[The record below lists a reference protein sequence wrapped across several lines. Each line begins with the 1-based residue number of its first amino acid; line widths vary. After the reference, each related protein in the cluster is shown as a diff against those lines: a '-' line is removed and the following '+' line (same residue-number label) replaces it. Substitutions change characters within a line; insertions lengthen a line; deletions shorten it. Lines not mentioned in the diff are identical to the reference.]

1 VSPTDR
7 AVLQTDRAPAAIGP
21 YVQGRTGSFGGRWIV
36 TSGQVGIDPSKGAL
50 VPGGVAEQTE
60 QVIRN
65 LEAVLAEGGATLA
78 HVVKT
83 TVFLVDM
90 ADFKA
95 MNEVYA
101 GRFADPRPARS
112 TVAVRDLPGGAGT
125 RVEIEVWAFLP

>member
-1 VSPTDR
+1 MSPKTDR
-7 AVLQTDRAPAAIGP
+7 MVLHTDRAPAAIGP
-21 YVQGRTGSFGGRWIV
+21 YVQARTGTLEGRWIV

-60 QVIRN
+60 QVLRN
-65 LEAVLAEGGATLA
+65 LEAILAEGGATLGD
-78 HVVKT
+78 VVKT

-101 GRFADPRPARS
+101 RTFPDPKPSRS
-112 TVAVRDLPGGAGT
+112 TVAVRDLPLGA
-125 RVEIEVWAFLP
+125 RVEIEVWAFRS

>member
-1 VSPTDR
+1 MSQGTDR
-7 AVLQTDRAPAAIGP
+7 AVLHTDRAPAAIGP
-21 YVQGRTGSFGGRWIV
+21 YVQARTGTLQGRWIV
-36 TSGQVGIDPSKGAL
+36 TSGQTGTDPSKGAL

-60 QVIRN
+60 QTIRN
-65 LEAVLAEGGATLA
+65 LEAILAEGGATLA
-78 HVVKT
+78 NVVKT

-101 GRFADPRPARS
+101 SRFTEPRPARS
-112 TVAVRDLPGGAGT
+112 TIAARDLPAGA